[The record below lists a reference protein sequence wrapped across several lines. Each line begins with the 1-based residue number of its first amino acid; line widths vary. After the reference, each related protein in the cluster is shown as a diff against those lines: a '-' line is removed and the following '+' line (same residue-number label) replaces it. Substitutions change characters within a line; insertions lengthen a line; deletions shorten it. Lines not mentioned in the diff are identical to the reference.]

1 MKFRGRKGCV
11 VGRGR
16 GQGDGTSLSGRLHG
30 RELRRKVRATADLLE
45 KGAEFS
51 SHLERKRGES
61 ATNIE
66 DGGNARL
73 QNRKHNGG
81 NTISPADCYAVT
93 QCAAKILFKMRKW
106 MVMG

>member
-1 MKFRGRKGCV
+1 MGLR
-11 VGRGR
+11 
-16 GQGDGTSLSGRLHG
+16 SL
-30 RELRRKVRATADLLE
+30 VRATADLLE